1 LPPPFAHGGEHDVYF
16 HKRARRYFKATRT
29 DRHWGYGIALGS
41 IVHGATPSEYL
52 DRLLL
57 QNSLF
62 DDDIRLERIV
72 PKHNKPIIIT
82 SQPAIKGVQAPQEAI
97 DRLMERK
104 EFRKVTDGAYYDQQC
119 GLLVYDLFP
128 RNAFLAADGDVYPI
142 DPVIQR
148 VSQEFAEFLE
158 AHPYTINLRG

>member
-1 LPPPFAHGGEHDVYF
+1 M
-16 HKRARRYFKATRT
+16 KATRT

-41 IVHGATPSEYL
+41 VVHGATPSEYL

-57 QNSLF
+57 QNRLF
-62 DDDIRLERIV
+62 DDDIRLERV
-72 PKHNKPIIIT
+72 LGNEGKPIIVT
-82 SQPAIKGVQAPQEAI
+82 SQPAIKGVLASQEAL
-97 DRLMERK
+97 DRLMRQKAYRK
-104 EFRKVTDGAYYDQQC
+104 LADGAYYDQKG

-128 RNAFLAADGDVYPI
+128 RNALLAADGEVYPI

-148 VSQEFAEFLE
+148 VTQDFAEFLE

>member
-1 LPPPFAHGGEHDVYF
+1 M
-16 HKRARRYFKATRT
+16 KATRT

-57 QNSLF
+57 QNRLF
-62 DDDIRLERIV
+62 DDDIRLERV
-72 PKHNKPIIIT
+72 LTNEGKPIIVT
-82 SQPAIKGVQAPQEAI
+82 SQPAIKGVPASQEAL
-97 DRLMERK
+97 DRLMRRK
-104 EFRKVTDGAYYDQQC
+104 AYRKLADGAYYDQQG

-128 RNAFLAADGDVYPI
+128 RNALLAADGEVYPI

-148 VSQEFAEFLE
+148 VTQDFAEFLE